1 MGTFKVDG
9 KLISNC
15 TGARLTTTNGTTE
28 IWTGINEAGSA
39 WGIYN
44 VGTAHYIL
52 KQTENSTNFYGNAD
66 TATKLATARTI
77 SLTGSVTG
85 SGSFDGSGNLSISTT
100 TNHSHSY
107 LPLSGGNL
115 TGHIYLTK
123 AVSDSSTANTS
134 QIVFGTSSNN
144 HLALSSNTHA
154 LILNPSTGSTTNQII
169 LSLDSVS
176 TFPKGVNY
184 ASSAGN
190 CDTVDGWHATGFLQK
205 HGWWSSGGSYS
216 VNNLTSGIAFTYT
229 NHGAPGSWGHTIAFT
244 SGGNDAYVFQ
254 LHATGTNRLF
264 MRNKSSDYGQK
275 DWVEFYTTSGGNLYG
290 NVIVNTY
297 NNALTIG
304 SLNEGWCHFQSS
316 ANRPFYFNRTTFVDG
331 ALGIYGMNSQGV
343 GSSFPSSPERGQ
355 IFFKI

>member
-1 MGTFKVDG
+1 M
-9 KLISNC
+9 KLD
-15 TGARLTTTNGTTE
+15 RLG
-28 IWTGINEAGSA
+28 
-39 WGIYN
+39 GIYN

-205 HGWWSSGGSYS
+205 HGWWSSSGSYS

-229 NHGAPGSWGHTIAFT
+229 NHGAPSSWGHTIAFT
-244 SGGNDAYVFQ
+244 SGGSDSYVCQ

-264 MRNKSSDYGQK
+264 MRNKSSDYGQHG
-275 DWVEFYTTSGGNLYG
+275 WIEFLTESNYSWWALPLSGGTLSGLLTFNLNNM
-290 NVIVNTY
+290 NV
-297 NNALTIG
+297 TIG
-304 SLNEGWCHFQSS
+304 QQNSGHFHFILNSGSQFSS
-316 ANRPFYFNRTTFVDG
+316 FYFNHNVMVNG
-331 ALGIYGMNSQGV
+331 ALGIYNMNSTGC
-343 GSSFPSSPERGQ
+343 GSSFPANPNKGQ